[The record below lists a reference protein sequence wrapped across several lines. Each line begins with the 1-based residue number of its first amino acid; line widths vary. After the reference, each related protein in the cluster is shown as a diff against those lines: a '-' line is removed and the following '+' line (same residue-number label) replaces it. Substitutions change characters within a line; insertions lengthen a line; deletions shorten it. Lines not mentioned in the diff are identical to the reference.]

1 MVNDFR
7 LLEQL
12 QNIDIEEN
20 ILGALFEDNNLID
33 RVTENLF
40 VSSNNKEMVRA
51 FKELRKQGKDIDIF
65 VFLDYINRNK
75 IDVPISTINDIRS
88 KFLTLVNIDT
98 HLEILKDLSIKR
110 SIYLTTNKIDYIKNN
125 IEIINELRKLCE
137 QVYSNDNTKEN
148 TKDFYNE
155 YLVNLYSNQQEP
167 HIKTDLG
174 PLDDDI
180 VGFLN
185 GQLITISAYTG
196 MGKSILTSQLILNI
210 LRQNKKVDLF
220 SLEMGKQEIINKLV
234 SNACNIEF
242 NKIYKKDLNDM
253 EKDKIM
259 NFVSSF
265 LCDRDL
271 EVYDTIGDIDNIV
284 STIKRDR
291 LKDKVDIV
299 FIDLINRVSNILGNN
314 KNRAEYLGELTRRL
328 KLLALELK
336 IPIVITCQINR
347 NVEAKQDKRPTLA
360 DIKESGGIAEDSD
373 LVIGLYRNKDLERQE
388 IREELE
394 RSGKLNYKSPNANIN
409 PNAIELLLLKGRN
422 VVADNY
428 SFNWNGKYQRI
439 SNWGESF

>member
-1 MVNDFR
+1 MLNDFR
-7 LLEQL
+7 MLEQL
-12 QNIDIEEN
+12 QNINIEEN
-20 ILGALFEDNNLID
+20 ILGAIFEDNNLID
-33 RVTENLF
+33 RITENLF
-40 VSSNNKEMVRA
+40 VSSNNKKMVRA
-51 FKELRKQGKDIDIF
+51 FKDLRNQGKDIDIF

-75 IDVPISTINDIRS
+75 IDIPISNINDIHS

-110 SIYLTTNKIDYIKNN
+110 SIYLTTNKIDYIKSNT
-125 IEIINELRKLCE
+125 EIINELSKLCE
-137 QVYSNDNTKEN
+137 QVYSNNITKEN

-155 YLVNLYSNQQEP
+155 YLVDLYSNQQEP
-167 HIKTDLG
+167 HIKTSLSS
-174 PLDDDI
+174 LDNDI

-210 LRQNKKVDLF
+210 LKQNKKIDLF

-234 SNACNIEF
+234 SNACNIQF
-242 NKIYKKDLNDM
+242 NKIYKKDLNDT
-253 EKDKIM
+253 EKDKIK
-259 NFVSSF
+259 NFISNF
-265 LCDRDL
+265 LYDRDL
-271 EVYDTIGDIDNIV
+271 EIYDTIGDIDNIV
-284 STIKRDR
+284 STIKKDN
-291 LKDKVDIV
+291 LKGKVDIV
-299 FIDLINRVSNILGNN
+299 FIDLINRVSNRQGNN

-373 LVIGLYRNKDLERQE
+373 LVIGLYRNKDLEREE

-394 RSGKLNYKSPNANIN
+394 RSGKLNYNSPNANLN

-422 VVADNY
+422 VMTDNY
-428 SFNWNGKYQRI
+428 SFNWDGKYQRI
-439 SNWGESF
+439 SNLG